1 MNEQTEAL
9 LDTALTTVPLAPLP
23 DGFMART
30 LQRLPPRAVPAIR
43 FRLDFLDVALP
54 VGIAVFA
61 AAILLVI
68 CWSTGI
74 LALNWFPAP
83 ATPLTLPSL
92 TSLSLTTW
100 AGIGVLV
107 LAIEATLAMVGVLAY
122 SLWGDAAA
130 TFSAPI

>member
-1 MNEQTEAL
+1 MNEQTDVL

-30 LQRLPPRAVPAIR
+30 LRRLPPRAVPVIR

-68 CWSTGI
+68 GWSTGI
-74 LALNWFPAP
+74 LALDWFPAP

-130 TFSAPI
+130 TPFPS

>member
-1 MNEQTEAL
+1 MNEQTDVL
-9 LDTALTTVPLAPLP
+9 LDTALTTVPLAPLS

-30 LQRLPPRAVPAIR
+30 LRRLPPRAVPVIR

-68 CWSTGI
+68 GWSTGI
-74 LALNWFPAP
+74 LALDWFPAP
-83 ATPLTLPSL
+83 TNPLPLPPL

-130 TFSAPI
+130 TPFPS